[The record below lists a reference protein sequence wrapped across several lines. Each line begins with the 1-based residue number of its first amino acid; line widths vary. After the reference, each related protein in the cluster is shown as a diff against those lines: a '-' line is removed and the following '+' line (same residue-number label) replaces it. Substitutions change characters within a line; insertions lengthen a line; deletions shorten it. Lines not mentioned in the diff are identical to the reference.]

1 MNNHPP
7 QDPSA
12 EEPDEI
18 IEDLM
23 SIKDLLNESED
34 GGSDEEVP
42 LLDDPLEQNMTV
54 DEGMPDDT
62 FKALLDDAWQD
73 SVEDL
78 FNDARARIEQNR
90 EAWLPEDT
98 DDLAAALKIRIDA
111 SVRAWLAETLE
122 ANIGRLRERI
132 VSELSTELLAQMRE
146 KFSQPQTSPLTP
158 PLTRK
163 D

>member
-78 FNDARARIEQNR
+78 FNDARSRIEQNR

-98 DDLAAALKIRIDA
+98 DDLAAALKVRIDA

-146 KFSQPQTSPLTP
+146 KFSQPQTPPLTP

>member
-1 MNNHPP
+1 VSNHPP
-7 QDPSA
+7 HDPNVNKSD
-12 EEPDEI
+12 EPDEI

-34 GGSDEEVP
+34 FDGDQQVP
-42 LLDDPLEQNMTV
+42 LLDDPLEQTV
-54 DEGMPDDT
+54 TIDEGMPDDT

-78 FNDARARIEQNR
+78 FNDARSRIERNR

-98 DDLAAALKIRIDA
+98 DDLAAALKVRIDA
-111 SVRAWLAETLE
+111 SVRAWLQETLE

-146 KFSQPQTSPLTP
+146 KFSQPPTP

>member
-7 QDPSA
+7 QDPNA

-34 GGSDEEVP
+34 GASDEEVP
-42 LLDDPLEQNMTV
+42 LLDDPLEQNVTV

-73 SVEDL
+73 SVENL
-78 FNDARARIEQNR
+78 FNDARSRIEQNR
-90 EAWLPEDT
+90 EVWLPQDT

-146 KFSQPQTSPLTP
+146 KFSQPQTP

>member
-1 MNNHPP
+1 VKDHPP
-7 QDPSA
+7 QDSDA
-12 EEPDEI
+12 EEPDEL

-34 GGSDEEVP
+34 LESNTEVP
-42 LLDDPLEQNMTV
+42 LLDDPLEQNLTV

-73 SVEDL
+73 SVEGL
-78 FNDARARIEQNR
+78 FNDARERIERNR

-98 DDLAAALKIRIDA
+98 DDLAAALKVRIDA
-111 SVRAWLAETLE
+111 SVRAWLQETLE

-132 VSELSTELLAQMRE
+132 VTELSTELLAQMRE
-146 KFSQPQTSPLTP
+146 KFSQPPTL
-158 PLTRK
+158 K
-163 D
+163 DQDPDHG